1 MTATFMKSKRS
12 LLLVFFTCMLLIGA
26 CHRKQ
31 GQSAPSAAQK
41 ALVKKL
47 DKLVYDY
54 TWFSGKAQASYN
66 SGLMNQDFT
75 FHLRMKRGEVLWSTL
90 NGPLNIEGA
99 RLYVTPDTVRAL
111 DRLRGRYYESSF
123 AQLQRSYNIPL
134 SFTQV
139 QDVLSGAVMKSS
151 DLKQNIQETEE
162 NIILT
167 SVSPELESTFFVHP
181 KSYTLD
187 KLRLKDRREQRELLI
202 KFASYSEINGRPF
215 ANSRMIEINLPH
227 EKTSLDLDFQ
237 KASFDEPQE
246 FPYTVSERYTLE
258 HF

>member
-1 MTATFMKSKRS
+1 MRIKRRLIFV
-12 LLLVFFTCMLLIGA
+12 LLLFLFISSA

-31 GQSAPSAAQK
+31 GQGQENAAQK

-54 TWFSGKAQASYN
+54 TWFSGKAQASFS

-75 FHLRMKRGEVLWSTL
+75 LHLRMKKGEVIWLTL

-99 RLYVTPDTVRAL
+99 RLYLTPDTLRAM
-111 DRLRGRYYESSF
+111 DRLKGQFYESSF
-123 AQLQRSYNIPL
+123 TALRDKYNIPL
-134 SFTQV
+134 SFQQV
-139 QDVLSGAVMKSS
+139 QDVLSGAVLKAS
-151 DLKQNIQETEE
+151 DLKQNIQETED
-162 NIILT
+162 NILIT
-167 SVSPELESTFFVHP
+167 SISPELESTFFVHP
-181 KSYTLD
+181 KNYTLD

-215 ANSRMIEINLPH
+215 ANSRMIEVNLPH

-246 FPYTVSERYTLE
+246 FPYTVSERYSIA